1 MDTQR
6 LLDFLSQ
13 AEQLKHRTRHNIG
26 KDGRRES
33 VAEHCWRAALMALLL
48 EPEHPEID
56 CRRVM
61 ELCLVHDLGE
71 AITGDIPTFRK
82 TEEDEQREERAVE
95 QLLELLEPAQRKR
108 LTELFEELEEG
119 TTAEARLMT
128 AIDKAEAV
136 LSHNEAPI
144 STWEDHEYQLQR
156 THGIREAAAASPAMA
171 ELRQA
176 ILEQTEDKIRKEGCG
191 HV

>member
-1 MDTQR
+1 MEAQS
-6 LLDFLSQ
+6 LLAFLTQ

-26 KDGRRES
+26 ADGRRES

-48 EPEHPEID
+48 EPEHPDVD

-71 AITGDIPTFRK
+71 ALTGDIPTFRK
-82 TEEDEQREERAVE
+82 THQDEKREAQAV
-95 QLLELLEPAQRKR
+95 LELLDLLGPAQRQR
-108 LTELFEELEEG
+108 LTELFEELAEG
-119 TTAEARLMT
+119 TTAEARLMV

-144 STWEDHEYQLQR
+144 STWVNHEYQLQR
-156 THGIREAAAASPAMA
+156 THGLREAAAVSPAME

-176 ILEQTEDKIRKEGCG
+176 ILAQTEEKIRKEGCG

>member
-1 MDTQR
+1 MEKVIAPAENCGPSG
-6 LLDFLSQ
+6 LD
-13 AEQLKHRTRHNIG
+13 RG
-26 KDGRRES
+26 KGFSIMEELRRG
-33 VAEHCWRAALMALLL
+33 AGPFFRAFCVTLALMGVVLSATCLLYTS
-48 EPEHPEID
+48 
-56 CRRVM
+56 
-61 ELCLVHDLGE
+61 GE

>member
-6 LLDFLSQ
+6 LLAFLSQ

-26 KDGRRES
+26 EDGRRES

-108 LTELFEELEEG
+108 
-119 TTAEARLMT
+119 
-128 AIDKAEAV
+128 
-136 LSHNEAPI
+136 P
-144 STWEDHEYQLQR
+144 
-156 THGIREAAAASPAMA
+156 
-171 ELRQA
+171 
-176 ILEQTEDKIRKEGCG
+176 
-191 HV
+191 